1 MSTYRVLL
9 SVFFAVAWCSVFS
22 SVPLEEQAARSGKGV
37 LLLQTGSDWCV
48 SGEAV
53 RKVFTSQAFKRLVG
67 KDFILAV
74 YDEMDN
80 PTAKVA
86 AANKEVASVRVPTR
100 RFPAITCISSGTV
113 RFYAQIENVPMSVT
127 PEKLASAIKKVTLAK
142 DKAEELFKKAAS
154 IETSK
159 PDEAAMLYGKGFMLL
174 YRQAGAFYSD
184 RIRNG
189 YLSYDKQWAA
199 LQRLDAGDKY
209 GWIRR
214 FTMGSGVEIV
224 ERANKY
230 RQDGD
235 FSGGAQYIASLK
247 SLPQEFLET
256 NQKQCFLMAEY
267 ALWRTDKDKK
277 ESNVKL
283 LEEAFS
289 LGRDTFW
296 GQCAMGYLI
305 LSGKNIERKKP
316 YRAPLKNRPK
326 GAKESVPDFPFE
338 KIKRSLASI
347 TPSTELTE
355 EQKLNIARYAVLR
368 RMEERGWSALAD
380 RKGAKKFLSEF
391 MNNRTWL
398 EDFAWSGP
406 CDGYNAVLALETLY
420 FQDGGRWVTSEDDAG
435 RRFAT
440 ALALEYSTRNEEYL
454 ADFLDAYRTTY
465 DEGRL
470 HKYALTQP
478 VWQWRFAIHQG
489 QPAASC
495 DYAPAQMRFLSRY
508 VNMPEREYGGACWL
522 VPYRLFNC
530 FGESVHGPGYYA
542 PWAAAGEWEKRRY
555 SPIVG
560 GVCGELSKFGS
571 ACANSHGLPSSTAG
585 QPAHCAY
592 TRRRINGVW
601 EIDYAVT
608 YPTHI
613 QLPFWKNNIW
623 PYVTAM
629 EGTFEGDRELR
640 HEADR
645 YIELAHY
652 SASRGAKPKVVET
665 FYRLACK
672 SWPSHYNAWNEYG
685 QWVNNSGASL
695 DTMRIWARGCA
706 RGMKTG
712 RQPVWDLCT
721 PYFSRVAKEKGPEA
735 LADALVSFA
744 PYFRQSDVK
753 IQEEADFRSQLKSW
767 TEPLG
772 ANQKLKLSVLKA
784 MLSAQYGTRDY
795 FSQTLGWGG
804 EFMMSGNAES
814 ALFIKTIGE
823 VVAGNTKKGEK
834 PSLDFNPLILEASK
848 SGNLAAFRQLA
859 ELQNKI
865 DPFKGGGTPY
875 PLIDFGG
882 SLLSREGL
890 LKTSS
895 TCGWDRPAGYARTID
910 ESPCT
915 GNGFHTDKE
924 DSPWAEVVLAGPAE
938 ICGIVVEN
946 KCGAQNQGRQAP
958 LEVLVSEDGQSW
970 QKIYA
975 DGQVKSTY
983 RVDLGGKSIRA
994 KYVRVQ
1000 RTAKAKQDV
1009 YHLSKILVYGKKL
1022 Y

>member
-1 MSTYRVLL
+1 M
-9 SVFFAVAWCSVFS
+9 
-22 SVPLEEQAARSGKGV
+22 

-100 RFPAITCISSGTV
+100 RFPAITCISSGSV

-142 DKAEELFKKAAS
+142 DKAEESFKKAAS

-214 FTMGSGVEIV
+214 FTMGSGVELV

-454 ADFLDAYRTTY
+454 ADFL
-465 DEGRL
+465 
-470 HKYALTQP
+470 
-478 VWQWRFAIHQG
+478 
-489 QPAASC
+489 
-495 DYAPAQMRFLSRY
+495 
-508 VNMPEREYGGACWL
+508 
-522 VPYRLFNC
+522 
-530 FGESVHGPGYYA
+530 
-542 PWAAAGEWEKRRY
+542 
-555 SPIVG
+555 
-560 GVCGELSKFGS
+560 
-571 ACANSHGLPSSTAG
+571 
-585 QPAHCAY
+585 
-592 TRRRINGVW
+592 
-601 EIDYAVT
+601 
-608 YPTHI
+608 
-613 QLPFWKNNIW
+613 
-623 PYVTAM
+623 
-629 EGTFEGDRELR
+629 
-640 HEADR
+640 
-645 YIELAHY
+645 
-652 SASRGAKPKVVET
+652 
-665 FYRLACK
+665 
-672 SWPSHYNAWNEYG
+672 
-685 QWVNNSGASL
+685 
-695 DTMRIWARGCA
+695 
-706 RGMKTG
+706 
-712 RQPVWDLCT
+712 
-721 PYFSRVAKEKGPEA
+721 
-735 LADALVSFA
+735 
-744 PYFRQSDVK
+744 
-753 IQEEADFRSQLKSW
+753 
-767 TEPLG
+767 
-772 ANQKLKLSVLKA
+772 
-784 MLSAQYGTRDY
+784 
-795 FSQTLGWGG
+795 
-804 EFMMSGNAES
+804 
-814 ALFIKTIGE
+814 
-823 VVAGNTKKGEK
+823 
-834 PSLDFNPLILEASK
+834 
-848 SGNLAAFRQLA
+848 
-859 ELQNKI
+859 
-865 DPFKGGGTPY
+865 
-875 PLIDFGG
+875 
-882 SLLSREGL
+882 
-890 LKTSS
+890 
-895 TCGWDRPAGYARTID
+895 
-910 ESPCT
+910 
-915 GNGFHTDKE
+915 
-924 DSPWAEVVLAGPAE
+924 
-938 ICGIVVEN
+938 
-946 KCGAQNQGRQAP
+946 
-958 LEVLVSEDGQSW
+958 
-970 QKIYA
+970 
-975 DGQVKSTY
+975 
-983 RVDLGGKSIRA
+983 
-994 KYVRVQ
+994 
-1000 RTAKAKQDV
+1000 
-1009 YHLSKILVYGKKL
+1009 
-1022 Y
+1022 